1 MNQFM
6 RLLVMLGIMMLG
18 SIALASID
26 IFEFSSEENRLQYNE
41 LTKELRCP
49 KCQNQDIADSNAPIA
64 QDMRKEVY
72 RLIEDG
78 QSTEAVVQFMVER
91 FGEFVSYDPK
101 IIPAT
106 YLLWF
111 GPLTLVG
118 VGLLVVLLLSSK
130 RKRSAEAQVSS
141 LDSSSRKR
149 LDAMLKDAQSDRSSK
164 SGKEKE

>member
-111 GPLTLVG
+111 GPLTLLG

-149 LDAMLKDAQSDRSSK
+149 LDAMLKDAQSDQSSK

>member
-1 MNQFM
+1 M
-6 RLLVMLGIMMLG
+6 RLLVVLSIMMLG

-72 RLIEDG
+72 RLIEEG

-149 LDAMLKDAQSDRSSK
+149 LDAMLKDAQSDQSSK

>member
-1 MNQFM
+1 MTQIM
-6 RLLVMLGIMMLG
+6 RLLVVLSIMMLG
-18 SIALASID
+18 SITMASID
-26 IFEFSSEENRLQYNE
+26 VFEFSSEENRQQYNA

-72 RLIEDG
+72 RLVEEG
-78 QSTEAVVQFMVER
+78 QSTETVVQFMVER

-130 RKRSAEAQVSS
+130 RKRSAEANVSS
-141 LDSSSRKR
+141 LDSSSRQR
-149 LDAMLKDAQSDRSSK
+149 LDAMLKDAQSDQSSK
-164 SGKEKE
+164 TGKEKK

>member
-1 MNQFM
+1 
-6 RLLVMLGIMMLG
+6 MLGIMMLG

-111 GPLTLVG
+111 GPLTLLG

-149 LDAMLKDAQSDRSSK
+149 LDAMLKDAQSDQSSK

>member
-149 LDAMLKDAQSDRSSK
+149 LDAMLKDAQSDQSSK

>member
-1 MNQFM
+1 M
-6 RLLVMLGIMMLG
+6 
-18 SIALASID
+18 ASID
-26 IFEFSSEENRLQYNE
+26 VYEFSSEENRVQYNA

-64 QDMRKEVY
+64 QDMRREVY

-78 QSTEAVVQFMVER
+78 ESTEAVVEFMVER

-130 RKRSAEAQVSS
+130 RKRSVKADVTT
-141 LDSSSRKR
+141 LDSTSRKR
-149 LDAMLKDAQSDRSSK
+149 LDAMLKDAESDQSSNT
-164 SGKEKE
+164 GKEND

>member
-1 MNQFM
+1 MTQIM
-6 RLLVMLGIMMLG
+6 RLLVVLTIMMLG
-18 SIALASID
+18 SNTMASID
-26 IFEFSSEENRLQYNE
+26 VFEFSSEENRQQYNA

-72 RLIEDG
+72 RLVEEG
-78 QSTEAVVQFMVER
+78 QSTETVVQFMVER

-130 RKRSAEAQVSS
+130 RKRSAEANVSS
-141 LDSSSRKR
+141 LDSSSRQR
-149 LDAMLKDAQSDRSSK
+149 LDAMLKDAQSDQSSK
-164 SGKEKE
+164 TGKEKK

>member
-130 RKRSAEAQVSS
+130 RKRSAEANVSS

-149 LDAMLKDAQSDRSSK
+149 LDAMLKDAQSDQSSK